1 MFPWAGNCPVS
12 PTCRPRVQTALR
24 SQRTAGLLVSLTSAT
39 PNVEHVGAR
48 IPLPR
53 CHRRAENFARFH
65 GQGLVPFRSCS
76 TVRANSAAQPAPH
89 WKPLAFPETERARV
103 VYFCAP
109 ARVKRR
115 FYVHRAK
122 GFFSPSGK
130 FLPFAVKT
138 GPMHAF
144 SNRAGAW
151 RRKCQKLP
159 WRIKYPFAE
168 HTLNAN
174 AREIFRAIRA
184 GEVFAKGCFECR

>member
-1 MFPWAGNCPVS
+1 MRHR
-12 PTCRPRVQTALR
+12 TCK
-24 SQRTAGLLVSLTSAT
+24 QRFAASARGLLRLFDRRN
-39 PNVEHVGAR
+39 PYVEHVNAK
-48 IPLPR
+48 ILLLPHGQ
-53 CHRRAENFARFH
+53 HRSEIFTRSH
-65 GQGLVPFRSCS
+65 GQGLVPFRSCTS
-76 TVRANSAAQPAPH
+76 TCKQRFAFSAA
-89 WKPLAFPETERARV
+89 LETPRISRDWRARV
-103 VYFCAP
+103 VCFCAP

-122 GFFSPSGK
+122 GFFPPSEK
-130 FLPFAVKT
+130 FLPFAAKT
-138 GPMHAF
+138 RPMHAF